1 MIRSLQTEIDSLK
14 NENKNILR
22 INSRENIIDDM
33 KKECSKNINDISTLL
48 NSQQSF
54 IEQINEEFKARGEL
68 YIFCIY

>member
-33 KKECSKNINDISTLL
+33 KKECSKNIHDISTLL

-54 IEQINEEFKARGEL
+54 IEQINEEFKARGDL